1 MKYWFSLL
9 FCSVLFFTAC
19 KNRTNEYIAAE
30 NGLDAGREFIA
41 SCNQGDFSKAGFYM
55 IQDPSNIGLLADAE
69 KNYRA
74 LDKEGRQLLRQA
86 SINIKSVTEPSDS
99 TVLLAYGISGDTNT
113 KTLWMIKQNGNWLV
127 DFKKTFK

>member
-1 MKYWFSLL
+1 MKYWLTILS
-9 FCSVLFFTAC
+9 CAVLFFVAC
-19 KNRTNEYIAAE
+19 NNSSKEYIAAE
-30 NGLDAGREFIA
+30 NGLDAGREFIT

-74 LDKEGRQLLRQA
+74 LDKEGRQILRQA
-86 SINIKSVTEPSDS
+86 SINIKSVTEPTDS
-99 TVLLAYGISGDTNT
+99 TVLLTYGISGDTAT
-113 KTLWMIKQNGNWLV
+113 KNLWMIKQKGNWLV